1 MFTFPENCKN
11 VVLQP
16 PTTTNAA
23 ITSDY
28 ISTKNAIKVWIE
40 CVFKQAA
47 THQTVLTI
55 KEATHVAGTSADS
68 IAVTMPNW
76 TNSDISTSDTLTKN
90 SDSAT
95 VTLAAGKTDQHVIVE
110 VDPSILSADHDCI
123 CAYTSASSEATNF
136 VSIVAHIL
144 ERYPQGTP
152 PTAITD

>member
-1 MFTFPENCKN
+1 MFTFPENCKH

-16 PTTTNAA
+16 PTTTNSA

-47 THQTVLTI
+47 THATVLTI
-55 KEATHVAGTSADS
+55 KEATAVAGTSADS
-68 IAVTMPNW
+68 ITAAMPNW
-76 TNSDISTSDTLTKN
+76 KNADISTSDTLVKGA
-90 SDSAT
+90 DAAT
-95 VTLAAGKTDQHVIVE
+95 VTLTAGTTDQHVIVE

-123 CAYTSASSEATNF
+123 CAYTSASSESTNF

-152 PTAITD
+152 PSAIVD